1 MPIAPARMAA
11 AATRLALVVFNA
23 RRLYVVAATGANSP
37 RPGMKLYFLRH
48 AEALDGED
56 DAARPLSPHGREQ
69 SAAMAKFLSNAG
81 VKFSAAHT
89 SPLVRAHQT
98 AEVVLRT
105 MGLAG
110 DVKLQ
115 TAKELLNETTV
126 AQWNRWLKSLP
137 ESKHVLLVG
146 HAPSLSDRV
155 RALLRVVDANALDL
169 PKGALACVGT
179 DERTSGTLKYLI
191 TPRSLGL

>member
-1 MPIAPARMAA
+1 
-11 AATRLALVVFNA
+11 
-23 RRLYVVAATGANSP
+23 
-37 RPGMKLYFLRH
+37 MKLYFLRH

-81 VKFSAAHT
+81 VTLSAAYT

-110 DVKLQ
+110 AVKLQ
-115 TAKELLNETTV
+115 MAKELLNETTV
-126 AQWNRWLKSLP
+126 AHWNRWLQSLS
-137 ESKHVLLVG
+137 ENKHVLLVG

-155 RALLRVVDANALDL
+155 RALLRVVDASAFEL
-169 PKGALACVGT
+169 PKGALACVKT
-179 DERTSGTLKYLI
+179 DERTSGQLKWFI

>member
-1 MPIAPARMAA
+1 
-11 AATRLALVVFNA
+11 
-23 RRLYVVAATGANSP
+23 
-37 RPGMKLYFLRH
+37 MKFYFLRH
-48 AEALDGED
+48 AEAVDGED

-69 SAAMAKFLSNAG
+69 GVAMAKFLSNAS
-81 VKFSAAHT
+81 VKFSAAYT

-98 AEVVLRT
+98 AEIVLRT
-105 MGLAG
+105 MGIAG

-155 RALLRVVDANALDL
+155 RAVLRVVDANALDL

-179 DERTSGTLKYLI
+179 EERTSGTLKYLI
-191 TPRSLGL
+191 TPKSLGL

>member
-1 MPIAPARMAA
+1 
-11 AATRLALVVFNA
+11 
-23 RRLYVVAATGANSP
+23 
-37 RPGMKLYFLRH
+37 MKLYFLRH
-48 AEALDGED
+48 AEALAGED

-69 SAAMAKFLSNAG
+69 GAVMAKFLSDAG
-81 VKFSAAHT
+81 VRFSAAYT

-98 AEVVLRT
+98 GEVVLRT

-115 TAKELLNETTV
+115 TAKQLLNETTV
-126 AQWNRWLKSLP
+126 TQWSHWLESLP

-155 RALLRVVDANALDL
+155 RALLRVVDANALEL
-169 PKGALACVGT
+169 PKGALACIKT
-179 DERTSGTLKYLI
+179 DERTAGTLKYLI

>member
-1 MPIAPARMAA
+1 
-11 AATRLALVVFNA
+11 
-23 RRLYVVAATGANSP
+23 
-37 RPGMKLYFLRH
+37 MKFYFLRH

-69 SAAMAKFLSNAG
+69 GAAMAKFLSNAG
-81 VKFSAAHT
+81 IKFSAAYT

-155 RALLRVVDANALDL
+155 RALLRVVDVNALNL

-191 TPRSLGL
+191 TPKSLGL